1 MHIISPYI
9 AQCYQ
14 RQQSRVLLLVQAINH
29 HSALNMRIAAKFNNK
44 LAYFSRTSLIQSRVR
59 LVVNAQPFKQVIKLV
74 SSKFGLHGLIS
85 RLRDD
90 QILASKILYLEVP
103 KILSFWNTRKL
114 TLALQVGGTY
124 DQA

>member
-14 RQQSRVLLLVQAINH
+14 RQQSRVLLLVQSINH
-29 HSALNMRIAAKFNNK
+29 HSALYMRIAAKFNNK

-90 QILASKILYLEVP
+90 QILASKITPWEVP

>member
-14 RQQSRVLLLVQAINH
+14 RQQSRVLLLVQAINQ

-44 LAYFSRTSLIQSRVR
+44 LAQFFSARA
-59 LVVNAQPFKQVIKLV
+59 VNSGTRFIVNTQPFKQVIKLV
-74 SSKFGLHGLIS
+74 SNKVGLHGLIS

-103 KILSFWNTRKL
+103 KKVCFWNTHKL
-114 TLALQVGGTY
+114 TSALQVRGTY

>member
-44 LAYFSRTSLIQSRVR
+44 LTQFFSARAVHSGTRFI
-59 LVVNAQPFKQVIKLV
+59 VNTQPFKQVIKLV

-85 RLRDD
+85 RFRDD

>member
-14 RQQSRVLLLVQAINH
+14 RQQSRVLLLVQSINH

-44 LAYFSRTSLIQSRVR
+44 LAYFSRTSLIQSIVR
-59 LVVNAQPFKQVIKLV
+59 LVVNTQPFKQVIKLV

-85 RLRDD
+85 RLRGD

-103 KILSFWNTRKL
+103 KILSFWNGLFAAPR
-114 TLALQVGGTY
+114 LQKGGCY
-124 DQA
+124 DY

>member
-1 MHIISPYI
+1 MHISSPYI

-44 LAYFSRTSLIQSRVR
+44 LAQFFSARAVHSGTRFI
-59 LVVNAQPFKQVIKLV
+59 VNTQPFKQVIKLV

-85 RLRDD
+85 RFCDD

-103 KILSFWNTRKL
+103 KILSFWNGLFTAPR
-114 TLALQVGGTY
+114 LQNGGCY
-124 DQA
+124 DY

>member
-9 AQCYQ
+9 AQRYQ

-44 LAYFSRTSLIQSRVR
+44 LAQFFSTSLTLSSTGF
-59 LVVNAQPFKQVIKLV
+59 VVNAQPLKQIIKLV
-74 SSKFGLHGLIS
+74 SNKVGLHGLIS

-90 QILASKILYLEVP
+90 QILASKIIPWEVP
-103 KILSFWNTRKL
+103 KIHSFWNRQFATSS
-114 TLALQVGGTY
+114 LQIGGCY
-124 DQA
+124 DC

>member
-103 KILSFWNTRKL
+103 KILSFWNTCKL

>member
-44 LAYFSRTSLIQSRVR
+44 LAQFFSARAVHSGTRFI
-59 LVVNAQPFKQVIKLV
+59 VNTQPFKQVIKLV
-74 SSKFGLHGLIS
+74 FNKVGLHGLIS

-103 KILSFWNTRKL
+103 KILSFWNGLFT
-114 TLALQVGGTY
+114 TTSLQNGGCY
-124 DQA
+124 DY